1 MAITE
6 QSRHDLYIRLEA
18 ALGAQ
23 KATTLMEH
31 LPPVGWA
38 DVSTRT
44 DVALQLQ
51 ALEGNLRA
59 DLHIALGEFRDEIHR
74 SFAEF
79 RDEMLR
85 SSSEFRDE
93 MNRSS
98 SEFREEMRRSFT
110 EFRDEIRRDRQAAQR
125 QLLFVLIVAL
135 VSLLGTVATSL

>member
-6 QSRHDLYIRLEA
+6 QSRHDLYVRLEA

-23 KATTLMEH
+23 EATTLMEH

-59 DLHIALGEFRDEIHR
+59 EFHLAFGDFRDEMHR
-74 SFAEF
+74 SFGDFRDEMHRSFGEF

-93 MNRSS
+93 M
-98 SEFREEMRRSFT
+98 
-110 EFRDEIRRDRQAAQR
+110 RRDRQVAQR
-125 QLLFVLIVAL
+125 QLLFVLVVAL

>member
-1 MAITE
+1 M
-6 QSRHDLYIRLEA
+6 D
-18 ALGAQ
+18 
-23 KATTLMEH
+23 H

-44 DVALQLQ
+44 DVSLQLQ

-59 DLHIALGEFRDEIHR
+59 EFHLAFGDFRDEMHR
-74 SFAEF
+74 SFGDFRDEMHRSFGEF

-93 MNRSS
+93 M
-98 SEFREEMRRSFT
+98 
-110 EFRDEIRRDRQAAQR
+110 RRDRQVAQR
-125 QLLFVLIVAL
+125 QLLFVLVVAL

>member
-6 QSRHDLYIRLEA
+6 QSRHDLYVRLEA
-18 ALGAQ
+18 ALGAEE
-23 KATTLMEH
+23 ATTLMEH

-59 DLHIALGEFRDEIHR
+59 EFHLAFGDFRDEMHR
-74 SFAEF
+74 SFGDFRDEMHRSFGEF

-93 MNRSS
+93 M
-98 SEFREEMRRSFT
+98 
-110 EFRDEIRRDRQAAQR
+110 RRDRQVAQR
-125 QLLFVLIVAL
+125 QLLFVLVVAL

>member
-1 MAITE
+1 VAIAE
-6 QSRHDLYIRLEA
+6 RSRHDLYVRLEA

-23 KATTLMEH
+23 EATTLMEH

-59 DLHIALGEFRDEIHR
+59 EFHLAFGDFRDEMHR
-74 SFAEF
+74 SFGDFRDEMHRSFGEF

-93 MNRSS
+93 M
-98 SEFREEMRRSFT
+98 
-110 EFRDEIRRDRQAAQR
+110 RRDRQAAQR
-125 QLLFVLIVAL
+125 QLLFVLVVAV

>member
-6 QSRHDLYIRLEA
+6 QSRHDLYVRLEA

-23 KATTLMEH
+23 EATTLMEH

-59 DLHIALGEFRDEIHR
+59 DLHIAFGEFRDEIHR

-79 RDEMLR
+79 RDEM
-85 SSSEFRDE
+85 
-93 MNRSS
+93 NRTS

-110 EFRDEIRRDRQAAQR
+110 DFRDEIRRDRQVAQR
-125 QLLFVLIVAL
+125 QLMFVLVVAFL
-135 VSLLGTVATSL
+135 SLLGTVATSL

>member
-6 QSRHDLYIRLEA
+6 QSRHDLYVRLEA

-23 KATTLMEH
+23 EATTLMEH

-59 DLHIALGEFRDEIHR
+59 DFHIAFGEFRDEIHR

-79 RDEMLR
+79 RDEM
-85 SSSEFRDE
+85 
-93 MNRSS
+93 NRTS

-110 EFRDEIRRDRQAAQR
+110 DFRDEIRRDRQVAQR
-125 QLLFVLIVAL
+125 QLMFVLVVAFL
-135 VSLLGTVATSL
+135 SLLGTVATSL

>member
-6 QSRHDLYIRLEA
+6 QSRHDLYVWLEA

-23 KATTLMEH
+23 EATTLMEH

-59 DLHIALGEFRDEIHR
+59 EFHLAFGDFRDEMHR
-74 SFAEF
+74 SFGDFRDEMHRSFGEF

-93 MNRSS
+93 M
-98 SEFREEMRRSFT
+98 
-110 EFRDEIRRDRQAAQR
+110 RRDRQVAQR
-125 QLLFVLIVAL
+125 QLLFVLVVAL

>member
-6 QSRHDLYIRLEA
+6 QSRHDLYVRLEA

-23 KATTLMEH
+23 EATTLMEH

-59 DLHIALGEFRDEIHR
+59 EFHLAFGDFRDEMHRSFGDFRDEIHR
-74 SFAEF
+74 SFGEF
-79 RDEMLR
+79 RDEILR

-93 MNRSS
+93 M
-98 SEFREEMRRSFT
+98 
-110 EFRDEIRRDRQAAQR
+110 RRDRQVAQR
-125 QLLFVLIVAL
+125 QLLFVLVVAL

>member
-6 QSRHDLYIRLEA
+6 QSRHDLYVRLEA

-23 KATTLMEH
+23 EATTLMEH

-59 DLHIALGEFRDEIHR
+59 EFHLAFGD
-74 SFAEF
+74 
-79 RDEMLR
+79 
-85 SSSEFRDE
+85 
-93 MNRSS
+93 
-98 SEFREEMRRSFT
+98 
-110 EFRDEIRRDRQAAQR
+110 FRDEIRRDRQAAQR
-125 QLLFVLIVAL
+125 QLLFVLVVAV

>member
-6 QSRHDLYIRLEA
+6 QSRHDLYVRLEA

-23 KATTLMEH
+23 EATTLMEH

-59 DLHIALGEFRDEIHR
+59 EFHLAFGDFRDEMHR
-74 SFAEF
+74 SFGEF

-93 MNRSS
+93 M
-98 SEFREEMRRSFT
+98 
-110 EFRDEIRRDRQAAQR
+110 RRDRQVAQR
-125 QLLFVLIVAL
+125 QLLFVLVVAL

>member
-1 MAITE
+1 VAITE
-6 QSRHDLYIRLEA
+6 QSRHDLYVRLEA

-23 KATTLMEH
+23 EATTLMEH

-59 DLHIALGEFRDEIHR
+59 EFHIAFGDFRDEMHR
-74 SFAEF
+74 SFGDFRDEMHRSFGEF

-93 MNRSS
+93 M
-98 SEFREEMRRSFT
+98 
-110 EFRDEIRRDRQAAQR
+110 RRDRQVAQR
-125 QLLFVLIVAL
+125 QLLFVLVVAL

>member
-6 QSRHDLYIRLEA
+6 QSRHDLYVRLEA

-23 KATTLMEH
+23 EATTLMEH

-59 DLHIALGEFRDEIHR
+59 DFHIAFGEFRDEIHR

-79 RDEMLR
+79 RDEM
-85 SSSEFRDE
+85 
-93 MNRSS
+93 NRTS
-98 SEFREEMRRSFT
+98 SEFREEMHRSFT
-110 EFRDEIRRDRQAAQR
+110 DFRDEIRRDRQVAQR
-125 QLLFVLIVAL
+125 QLLFVLVVAFL
-135 VSLLGTVATSL
+135 SLLGTVATSL

>member
-1 MAITE
+1 VAITE
-6 QSRHDLYIRLEA
+6 QSRHDLYVRLEA

-23 KATTLMEH
+23 EATTLMEH

-59 DLHIALGEFRDEIHR
+59 DFHIAFGEFRDEIHR

-79 RDEMLR
+79 RDEM
-85 SSSEFRDE
+85 
-93 MNRSS
+93 NRTS

-110 EFRDEIRRDRQAAQR
+110 DFRDEIRRDRQVAQR
-125 QLLFVLIVAL
+125 QLMFVLVVAFL
-135 VSLLGTVATSL
+135 SLLGTVATSL

>member
-6 QSRHDLYIRLEA
+6 QSRHDLYVRLEA

-23 KATTLMEH
+23 EATTLMEH

-59 DLHIALGEFRDEIHR
+59 EFHIAFGDFRDEMHR
-74 SFAEF
+74 SFGDFRDEMHRSFGEF

-93 MNRSS
+93 M
-98 SEFREEMRRSFT
+98 
-110 EFRDEIRRDRQAAQR
+110 RRDRQAAQR
-125 QLLFVLIVAL
+125 QLLFVLVVAV

>member
-6 QSRHDLYIRLEA
+6 QSRHDLYVRLEA

-23 KATTLMEH
+23 EATTLMEH

-59 DLHIALGEFRDEIHR
+59 EFHLAFGDCRDEMHRSFGDFRDEIHR
-74 SFAEF
+74 SFGEF

-93 MNRSS
+93 M
-98 SEFREEMRRSFT
+98 
-110 EFRDEIRRDRQAAQR
+110 RRDRQVAQR
-125 QLLFVLIVAL
+125 QLLFVLVVAL

>member
-6 QSRHDLYIRLEA
+6 QSRHDLYVRLEA

-23 KATTLMEH
+23 EATTLMEH

-51 ALEGNLRA
+51 ALEGTLRA
-59 DLHIALGEFRDEIHR
+59 EFHIAFGDFRDEMHR
-74 SFAEF
+74 SFGDFRDEMHRSFGEF

-93 MNRSS
+93 M
-98 SEFREEMRRSFT
+98 
-110 EFRDEIRRDRQAAQR
+110 RRDRQVAQR
-125 QLLFVLIVAL
+125 QLLFVLVVAV

>member
-1 MAITE
+1 
-6 QSRHDLYIRLEA
+6 
-18 ALGAQ
+18 
-23 KATTLMEH
+23 MEH

-59 DLHIALGEFRDEIHR
+59 EFHLAFGDFRDEMHR
-74 SFAEF
+74 SFGEF

-93 MNRSS
+93 M
-98 SEFREEMRRSFT
+98 
-110 EFRDEIRRDRQAAQR
+110 RRDRQAAQR
-125 QLLFVLIVAL
+125 QLLFVLVVAV

>member
-1 MAITE
+1 VAITE
-6 QSRHDLYIRLEA
+6 QSRHDLYVRLEA

-23 KATTLMEH
+23 EATTLMEH

-59 DLHIALGEFRDEIHR
+59 DLHIALGEFRDEVHR
-74 SFAEF
+74 SFG
-79 RDEMLR
+79 
-85 SSSEFRDE
+85 
-93 MNRSS
+93 
-98 SEFREEMRRSFT
+98 

-125 QLLFVLIVAL
+125 QLLFVLIVAM

>member
-23 KATTLMEH
+23 EATTLMEH

-79 RDEMLR
+79 RDEM
-85 SSSEFRDE
+85 
-93 MNRSS
+93 NRTS
-98 SEFREEMRRSFT
+98 SEFREEMHRSFT
-110 EFRDEIRRDRQAAQR
+110 DFRDEIRRDRQVAQR
-125 QLLFVLIVAL
+125 QLLFVLVVAFL
-135 VSLLGTVATSL
+135 SLLGTVATSL

>member
-6 QSRHDLYIRLEA
+6 QGRHDLYVRLEA

-23 KATTLMEH
+23 EATTLMEH

-79 RDEMLR
+79 RDEM
-85 SSSEFRDE
+85 
-93 MNRSS
+93 NRTS

-110 EFRDEIRRDRQAAQR
+110 DFRDEIRRDRQVAQR
-125 QLLFVLIVAL
+125 QLLFVLVVAFL
-135 VSLLGTVATSL
+135 SLLGTVATSL

>member
-1 MAITE
+1 AITE
-6 QSRHDLYIRLEA
+6 QSRHDLYVRLEA

-23 KATTLMEH
+23 EATTLMEH

-59 DLHIALGEFRDEIHR
+59 DFHIAFGEFRDEIHR

-79 RDEMLR
+79 RDEM
-85 SSSEFRDE
+85 
-93 MNRSS
+93 NRTS

-110 EFRDEIRRDRQAAQR
+110 DFRDEIRRDRQVAQR
-125 QLLFVLIVAL
+125 QLMFVLVVAFL
-135 VSLLGTVATSL
+135 SLLGTVATSL

>member
-6 QSRHDLYIRLEA
+6 QSRHDLYVRLEA

-23 KATTLMEH
+23 EATTLMEH

-59 DLHIALGEFRDEIHR
+59 EFHLAFGDFRDEMHR
-74 SFAEF
+74 SFGEF

-93 MNRSS
+93 M
-98 SEFREEMRRSFT
+98 
-110 EFRDEIRRDRQAAQR
+110 RRDRQAAQR
-125 QLLFVLIVAL
+125 QLLFVLVVAV

>member
-1 MAITE
+1 VAITE
-6 QSRHDLYIRLEA
+6 QSRHDLYVRLEA

-23 KATTLMEH
+23 EATTLMEH

-59 DLHIALGEFRDEIHR
+59 DFHIAFGEFRDEIHR

-79 RDEMLR
+79 RDEM
-85 SSSEFRDE
+85 
-93 MNRSS
+93 NRTS
-98 SEFREEMRRSFT
+98 SEFREE
-110 EFRDEIRRDRQAAQR
+110 IRRDRQVAQR
-125 QLLFVLIVAL
+125 QLMFVLVVAFL
-135 VSLLGTVATSL
+135 SLLGTVATSL

>member
-1 MAITE
+1 
-6 QSRHDLYIRLEA
+6 LEA

-23 KATTLMEH
+23 EATTLMEH

-59 DLHIALGEFRDEIHR
+59 EFHLAFGDFRDEMHRSFGDFRDEIHR
-74 SFAEF
+74 SFGEF

-93 MNRSS
+93 M
-98 SEFREEMRRSFT
+98 
-110 EFRDEIRRDRQAAQR
+110 RRDRQVAQR
-125 QLLFVLIVAL
+125 QLLFVLVVAL

>member
-59 DLHIALGEFRDEIHR
+59 EFHIALGEFRDEVHR
-74 SFAEF
+74 SFG
-79 RDEMLR
+79 
-85 SSSEFRDE
+85 
-93 MNRSS
+93 
-98 SEFREEMRRSFT
+98 

-125 QLLFVLIVAL
+125 QLLFVLIVAM

>member
-6 QSRHDLYIRLEA
+6 QSRHDLYVRLEA

-23 KATTLMEH
+23 EATTLMEH

-59 DLHIALGEFRDEIHR
+59 DFHIAFGEFRDEIHR

-79 RDEMLR
+79 RDEM
-85 SSSEFRDE
+85 
-93 MNRSS
+93 NRTS

-110 EFRDEIRRDRQAAQR
+110 DFRDEIRRDRQAAQR
-125 QLLFVLIVAL
+125 QLLFVLIVAM

>member
-1 MAITE
+1 MAIAE
-6 QSRHDLYIRLEA
+6 RSRHDLYVRLEA

-23 KATTLMEH
+23 EATTLMEH

-59 DLHIALGEFRDEIHR
+59 EFHIAFGDFRDEMHR
-74 SFAEF
+74 SFGDFRDEMHRSFGEF

-93 MNRSS
+93 M
-98 SEFREEMRRSFT
+98 
-110 EFRDEIRRDRQAAQR
+110 RRDRQVAQR
-125 QLLFVLIVAL
+125 QLLFVLVVAL

>member
-6 QSRHDLYIRLEA
+6 QSRHDLYVRLEA

-23 KATTLMEH
+23 EATTLMEH

-59 DLHIALGEFRDEIHR
+59 EFHLAFGEFRDEMHR
-74 SFAEF
+74 SFGEF

-93 MNRSS
+93 M
-98 SEFREEMRRSFT
+98 
-110 EFRDEIRRDRQAAQR
+110 RRDRQAAQR
-125 QLLFVLIVAL
+125 QLLFVLVVAV

>member
-6 QSRHDLYIRLEA
+6 QSRHDLYVRLEA

-23 KATTLMEH
+23 EATTLMEH

-59 DLHIALGEFRDEIHR
+59 EFHIAFGDFRDEMHR
-74 SFAEF
+74 SFGDFRDEMHRSFGEF

-93 MNRSS
+93 M
-98 SEFREEMRRSFT
+98 
-110 EFRDEIRRDRQAAQR
+110 RRDRQVAQR
-125 QLLFVLIVAL
+125 QLLFVLVVAL

>member
-1 MAITE
+1 MWLLPE
-6 QSRHDLYIRLEA
+6 QSRHDLYVRLEA

-23 KATTLMEH
+23 EATTLMEH

-59 DLHIALGEFRDEIHR
+59 EFHLAFGDFRDEMHR
-74 SFAEF
+74 SFGDFRDEMHRSFGEF

-93 MNRSS
+93 M
-98 SEFREEMRRSFT
+98 
-110 EFRDEIRRDRQAAQR
+110 RRDRQVAQR
-125 QLLFVLIVAL
+125 QLLFVLVVAL

>member
-79 RDEMLR
+79 RDEM
-85 SSSEFRDE
+85 
-93 MNRSS
+93 NRTS
-98 SEFREEMRRSFT
+98 SEFREEMHRSFT
-110 EFRDEIRRDRQAAQR
+110 DFRDEIRRDRQVAQR
-125 QLLFVLIVAL
+125 QLLFVLVVAFL
-135 VSLLGTVATSL
+135 SLLGTVATSL

>member
-59 DLHIALGEFRDEIHR
+59 DFHIAFGEFRDEIHR

-79 RDEMLR
+79 RDEM
-85 SSSEFRDE
+85 
-93 MNRSS
+93 NRTS
-98 SEFREEMRRSFT
+98 SEFREEMHRSFT
-110 EFRDEIRRDRQAAQR
+110 DFRDEIRRDRQVAQR
-125 QLLFVLIVAL
+125 QLLFVLVVAFL
-135 VSLLGTVATSL
+135 SLLGTVATSL

>member
-6 QSRHDLYIRLEA
+6 QGRHDLYVRLEA

-23 KATTLMEH
+23 EATTLMEH

-59 DLHIALGEFRDEIHR
+59 EFHIAFGEFG
-74 SFAEF
+74 
-79 RDEMLR
+79 
-85 SSSEFRDE
+85 DE
-93 MNRSS
+93 MNRS
-98 SEFREEMRRSFT
+98 FA

-125 QLLFVLIVAL
+125 QLLFVLIVAM

>member
-1 MAITE
+1 VAITE
-6 QSRHDLYIRLEA
+6 QSRHDLYVRLEA

-23 KATTLMEH
+23 EATTLMEH

-59 DLHIALGEFRDEIHR
+59 EFHLAFGDFRDEMHR
-74 SFAEF
+74 SFGDFRDEMHRSFGEF

-93 MNRSS
+93 M
-98 SEFREEMRRSFT
+98 
-110 EFRDEIRRDRQAAQR
+110 RRDRQVAQR
-125 QLLFVLIVAL
+125 QLLFVLVVAL

>member
-1 MAITE
+1 MAIAE
-6 QSRHDLYIRLEA
+6 RSRHDLYVRLEA

-23 KATTLMEH
+23 EATTLMEH

-59 DLHIALGEFRDEIHR
+59 EFHLAFGDFRDEMHR
-74 SFAEF
+74 SFGDFRDEMHRSFGEF

-93 MNRSS
+93 M
-98 SEFREEMRRSFT
+98 
-110 EFRDEIRRDRQAAQR
+110 RRDRQAAQR
-125 QLLFVLIVAL
+125 QLLFVLVVAV

>member
-1 MAITE
+1 MAIAE
-6 QSRHDLYIRLEA
+6 RSRHDLYVRLEA

-23 KATTLMEH
+23 EATTLMEH

-59 DLHIALGEFRDEIHR
+59 EFHLAFGDFRDEMHR
-74 SFAEF
+74 SFGDFRDEMHRSFGEF

-93 MNRSS
+93 M
-98 SEFREEMRRSFT
+98 
-110 EFRDEIRRDRQAAQR
+110 RRDRQVAQR
-125 QLLFVLIVAL
+125 QLLFVLVVAL

>member
-6 QSRHDLYIRLEA
+6 QSRHDLYVRLEA

-23 KATTLMEH
+23 EATTLMEH

-59 DLHIALGEFRDEIHR
+59 EFHLAFGEFRDEMHRSFGDFRDEIHR
-74 SFAEF
+74 SFGEF

-93 MNRSS
+93 M
-98 SEFREEMRRSFT
+98 
-110 EFRDEIRRDRQAAQR
+110 RRDRQAAQR
-125 QLLFVLIVAL
+125 QLLFVLVVAV